1 MKPLIK
7 VFVAAGIAAALG
19 TILYVGNTAQA
30 QAPAVQYTSIKGQQT
45 SQAALKG
52 KVVLVNFWAT
62 SCTGCMAEMPKLV
75 ETHKK
80 YASQGFETV
89 AVAMSYD
96 PPNYVAAYTEKAQLP
111 FFVALDVDGSLARQF
126 GDVKLTPTTLL
137 IDKQG
142 NIVQRYLGEPDFGQ
156 LHALIEEKLKE
167 A

>member
-1 MKPLIK
+1 MKPLFK
-7 VFVAAGIAAALG
+7 YGVAVAVIAGIASVLILGQAA
-19 TILYVGNTAQA
+19 QPK
-30 QAPAVQYTSIKGQQT
+30 APAVQYVSIKGQQT
-45 SQAALKG
+45 SQAALQG

-80 YASQGFETV
+80 YADQGFETV

-96 PPNYVAAYTEKAQLP
+96 PPNYVSAYTEKAQLP
-111 FFVALDVDGSLARQF
+111 FFVALDTDGSIAKAF
-126 GDVKLTPTTLL
+126 GDIKLTPTTVL

-142 NIVQRYLGEPDFGQ
+142 KVVQRYLGEPDFKQ
-156 LHALIEEKLKE
+156 LHTLIEQKLRE

>member
-1 MKPLIK
+1 MKPLLK
-7 VFVAAGIAAALG
+7 FGIAAAVAVAIG

-30 QAPAVQYTSIKGQQT
+30 QAPNVQYTSIKGQQT
-45 SQAALKG
+45 SQAALQG

-75 ETHKK
+75 ETHQKF
-80 YASQGFETV
+80 ASRGFETV

-96 PPNYVAAYTEKAQLP
+96 PPQYVAAYTEQKQLP
-111 FFVALDVDGSLARQF
+111 FFVALDVDGNLARQY

-137 IDKQG
+137 IDKRG
-142 NIVQRYLGEPDFGQ
+142 RIVQRYLGEPDFAQ